1 MRDPVNGFDYPEA
14 WVKKCSSPDLLPL
27 VENGLAVLTSS
38 GTVIRR
44 GFTTG
49 TTAAAVCKAAIL
61 SLAGEV
67 SSVPVDLPCG
77 LTVAVAVSAS
87 GGIATAKKFAG
98 DYPDDV
104 TAGCE
109 FIAEASRQPS
119 GVRFVPGAGIGRFS
133 RDTPRFRKGEPAIS
147 PAPLDCIFRSIQDAM
162 DMTGYPGIQVTLWI
176 PRGAEIAKKTLNSQ
190 VGIEGGI
197 SVLGTTGFVEP
208 WDDHLEESIRE
219 RLSSSCNAL
228 LTTGRIGLR
237 YARIMY
243 PDFETV
249 LVGGKI
255 GEALDAARGDVILF
269 GLPALILRYINPDIL
284 EGTGFVT
291 IEEYSESP
299 GFHNV
304 VMENLNRF
312 RKEYPQI
319 RVILINRDGK
329 IIGESP

>member
-27 VENGLAVLTSS
+27 VKNGLAVLTSS
-38 GTVIRR
+38 GSVIRR

-49 TTAAAVCKAAIL
+49 TTAAVCKAAIL

-77 LTVAVAVSAS
+77 LTVTVTVSAS

-98 DYPDDV
+98 DYPCDV

-109 FIAEASRQPS
+109 FVAEAVHQPS

-147 PAPLDCIFRSIQDAM
+147 PAPLECILRSIKDAM
-162 DMTGYPGIQVTLWI
+162 NKTRCPGIQVTLRI
-176 PRGAEIAKKTLNSQ
+176 PHGVEIAKKTLNSR

-197 SVLGTTGFVEP
+197 SVLGTTGLVEP

-237 YARIMY
+237 YARLLY
-243 PDFETV
+243 PDHETV
-249 LVGGKI
+249 LIGGKI
-255 GEALDAARGDVILF
+255 SEALNAARGDIILF

-284 EGTGFVT
+284 EGTGFAT
-291 IEEYSESP
+291 IEEFSVSP
-299 GFHNV
+299 GFQNSV
-304 VMENLNRF
+304 QENLARF
-312 RKEYPQI
+312 KIEYPHI
-319 RVILINRDGK
+319 RVVLINRDGV